1 MKLLRQQPL
10 DQVNMDHITTKL
22 IEFGKEKIP
31 AEVKNNAY
39 NRIKEH
45 LEKDIAYTTFIN
57 K

>member
-1 MKLLRQQPL
+1 MEE
-10 DQVNMDHITTKL
+10 ITTKL

-39 NRIKEH
+39 NRIKDQ
-45 LEKDIAYTTFIN
+45 LEKDKAYTDFIN